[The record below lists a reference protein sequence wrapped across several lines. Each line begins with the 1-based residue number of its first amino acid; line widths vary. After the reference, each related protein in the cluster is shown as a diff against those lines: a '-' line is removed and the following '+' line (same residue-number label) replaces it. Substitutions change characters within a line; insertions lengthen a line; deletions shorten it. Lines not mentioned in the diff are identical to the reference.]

1 MNHLEKFYQGKHVLV
16 TGGAGFIGSHL
27 TEKLVKLGAHVTVL
41 DNFSTGKLANLKP
54 IITRINLMYADI
66 TSQYSCQKATA
77 GKDVVFHLAAFISVP
92 LSIKNPAICS
102 AINTNG
108 TQNILEG
115 CKQNNVPSLVFSS
128 SSAVYG
134 NKETPCN
141 EQDTPNPQ
149 TPYASTKLEGEKL
162 CKQYAQECNMN
173 TVCLR
178 YFNVYGERQNP
189 NGEYAAVVA
198 KFKDC
203 LCNKKPITI
212 FGDGKQTRDFIH
224 VSKVVET
231 NLKMGMQ
238 KNNVGEVFNVATGT
252 SINLIQLIKQLE
264 NELKLKPADILYEP
278 TRSGDIMHSQAN
290 CKKLLEL

>member
-1 MNHLEKFYQGKHVLV
+1 MNHLERFYQGKKVLV

-27 TEKLVKLGAHVTVL
+27 TERLIKLGAHVTVL

-54 IITRINLMYADI
+54 IITRINLMYADV
-66 TSQYSCQKATA
+66 TSPYSCVKATY

-92 LSIKNPAICS
+92 LSLKNPAVCS
-102 AINTNG
+102 AINTDG
-108 TQNILEG
+108 TRNILEG
-115 CKQNNVPSLVFSS
+115 CREAEVPSLVFSS

-141 EQDTPNPQ
+141 ESDTPNPL

-162 CKQYAQECNMN
+162 CKKYAQECGMN

-178 YFNVYGERQNP
+178 YFNVYGDRQNP

-203 LCNKKPITI
+203 LNNKKPITI
-212 FGDGKQTRDFIH
+212 FGNGQQTRDFIH
-224 VSKVVET
+224 VSKVVDA
-231 NLKMGMQ
+231 NLMMGMQ
-238 KNNVGEVFNVATGT
+238 TGKVGEVFNVATGK

-264 NELKLKPADILYEP
+264 QELKLKPADILYEP

-290 CKKLLEL
+290 CTKYLEI